1 MDFYLKSLDIYIN
14 DISGVIFDKDGTLT
28 DSNIYWAEIIKLR
41 TKKLIDEY
49 KIDKCNASLICRAM
63 GLDAKR
69 NLLLSE
75 GPIALETRKTVI
87 KKLLNEI
94 GHFNKKINIESI
106 SRIFVEVNNEFKK
119 KSQFFIKPIYPA
131 CEFVSVC
138 KEQNL
143 KLALI
148 TSDTEEN
155 AVKAINKLELNNKFD
170 FIIGGDTGM
179 GDKKN
184 GSSALSFCDNYNLN
198 PQKVIC
204 IGDAPADYI
213 MAKNAKLKS
222 AILVESGQI
231 PLKDLL
237 VLSKFSVSSLEDI
250 VLV

>member
-1 MDFYLKSLDIYIN
+1 MDFYLKPIDIYIK
-14 DISGVIFDKDGTLT
+14 DVSGVIFDKDGTLT

-49 KIDKCNASLICRAM
+49 KIDKCNFSLICRAM
-63 GLDAKR
+63 GLDTER
-69 NLLLSE
+69 NLLLPE
-75 GPIALETRKTVI
+75 GPIALETRQTVI
-87 KKLLNEI
+87 VKLLDEI
-94 GHFNKKINIESI
+94 GRFSEKINLDSI
-106 SRIFVEVNNEFKK
+106 SRIFVEVNNEFKQ

-131 CEFVSVC
+131 CEFVLNC

-155 AVKAINKLELNNKFD
+155 AVEAMNKLELNNKFD
-170 FIIGGDTGM
+170 FIIGGDSGM

-184 GSSALSFCDNYNLN
+184 GNAALSICDKFNLN

-204 IGDAPADYI
+204 IGDAPADYL

-222 AILVESGQI
+222 AILVE
-231 PLKDLL
+231 L
-237 VLSKFSVSSLEDI
+237 
-250 VLV
+250 